1 MVLDPYD
8 FHRWGKWGVL
18 PGTDNTPSTMK
29 PTTELGRL
37 PYPVHSNGRATTL
50 KVVDSGISYPVPDFF
65 KFRQECPISMVS
77 VENVEVVPGT
87 VALKFV
93 IVFLHIMC
101 NYINSS

>member
-50 KVVDSGISYPVPDFF
+50 KVVDSVDIL
-65 KFRQECPISMVS
+65 
-77 VENVEVVPGT
+77 PGT
-87 VALKFV
+87 R
-93 IVFLHIMC
+93 FLQIPSGMSYFNGFCGKCGSCTRYRGSRVCYRIFAHYVQLC
-101 NYINSS
+101 